1 MTSYLIYKIII
12 FLQSEVIELNKSSL
26 LPIYRYIMKHSN
38 EGPNNYIR
46 AAALYK
52 GRM

>member
-1 MTSYLIYKIII
+1 MPPR
-12 FLQSEVIELNKSSL
+12 ELKKKHHFSDKTYVSINL
-26 LPIYRYIMKHSN
+26 EWNTAMKHSN